1 MSILCRV
8 EQGGNMSETVLDL
21 MLNIGLTG
29 NLALYVSKAVLVVGV
44 ILLSFLAN
52 LIAKKVILSLIR
64 RIVQKTESKWDDVL
78 FEKGVLT
85 RLSHFAPALVIYF
98 LVPAIFPEMETI
110 TLVVKRLTMAYMIGV
125 SILVVD
131 SILTSVHHIYQGF
144 EISKSRPIKGYVQVV
159 KIIVYLVGLILI
171 VTTIMNKSPLGIL
184 SGLGAMSAVL
194 LLVFKDS
201 ILGFIAGIQLSANQL
216 VHLGDW
222 IEMPKYGA
230 DGDVLDIHL
239 QSIKVQYWDK
249 TITTI
254 PIYAFI
260 SDSFKNWRGMS
271 ESGGRRIKRSIC
283 IDMASIRFCTPEMIA
298 KYHRFSLLKEYLDR
312 KLKEIEE
319 ERNQQDSDDEVIN
332 RRNLTNIGTFR
343 AYLVEYLKHHPKI
356 HNDMTFLVR
365 QLQPHSQGLPLEIYV
380 FSNDQAWANYEN
392 IQADIFDHILA
403 AVPEFGLRVF
413 QEPSSYDLAAIAE
426 SVAKS

>member
-8 EQGGNMSETVLDL
+8 RQGGGMNETVLDL
-21 MLNIGLTG
+21 MLNIGLNG
-29 NLALYVSKAVLVVGV
+29 NYALYASKALLAAGVL
-44 ILLSFLAN
+44 LFSFLAN
-52 LIAKKVILSLIR
+52 LIAKKIILSLIR
-64 RIVQKTESKWDDVL
+64 KIVQKTDSTWDDVL

-85 RLSHFAPALVIYF
+85 RLSHLAPALVIYI
-98 LVPAIFPEMETI
+98 LVPAIFPEMETL

-125 SILVVD
+125 SILIVD
-131 SILTSVHHIYQGF
+131 SILSSVHQIYQGF
-144 EISKSRPIKGYVQVV
+144 EIAKSRPIKGYIQVV

-184 SGLGAMSAVL
+184 SGLGAMSAIL

-201 ILGFIAGIQLSANQL
+201 ILGFVAGIQLSANRL
-216 VHLGDW
+216 VNLGDW

-230 DGDVLDIHL
+230 DGEVVDINL
-239 QSIKVQYWDK
+239 QSIKVQNWDK
-249 TITTI
+249 TIITI
-254 PIYAFI
+254 PIYYLI
-260 SDSFKNWRGMS
+260 SDSFKNWRGMT

-283 IDMASIRFCTPEMIA
+283 IDMASIRFCTPGMIG
-298 KYHRFSLLKEYLDR
+298 KYRRFSLLKGYLDR
-312 KLKEIEE
+312 KLKEIED
-319 ERNQQDSDDEVIN
+319 ERKEQDTDDEVIN

-380 FSNDQAWANYEN
+380 FSNDQVWAHYEN

-403 AVPEFGLRVF
+403 SVPEFGLRVF

-426 SVAKS
+426 GISKP